1 MGRTLS
7 SGQTYE
13 DPGIGLPYRFRD
25 VTMSRCG
32 RNHSPASSYGL
43 MRGGAVTGTHFSRA
57 RFTAPDLAFLRHLL
71 GSDEGVQQLA
81 FYPSPQPIQPALLF
95 LACCF
100 LHTIPRGSPS

>member
-71 GSDEGVQQLA
+71 GPDEGVKQLV
-81 FYPSPQPIQPALLF
+81 FILVRSRFKPALLF
-95 LACCF
+95 LPCCF